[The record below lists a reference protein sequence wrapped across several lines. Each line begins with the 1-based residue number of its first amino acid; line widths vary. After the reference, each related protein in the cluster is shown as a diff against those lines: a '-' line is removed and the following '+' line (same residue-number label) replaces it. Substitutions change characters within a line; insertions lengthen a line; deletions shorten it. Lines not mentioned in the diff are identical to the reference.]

1 MTRSSILIL
10 IGLAFGPVLFA
21 QSYTQI
27 IVFVGKETVPNS
39 INENGEI
46 AGLATQPISDIPEGF
61 VRAEDGTITTFKV
74 PQSAIFGCGSRK
86 LCNIISGD
94 ACGYRDFPIQ
104 RFRVGFDCRL
114 SGEICSVN
122 YSNL

>member
-1 MTRSSILIL
+1 VWDRHSSTGVATPI
-10 IGLAFGPVLFA
+10 AVC
-21 QSYTQI
+21 
-27 IVFVGKETVPNS
+27 
-39 INENGEI
+39 
-46 AGLATQPISDIPEGF
+46 AGLGRRDLGGPAQYPDCDKKGELSTT
-61 VRAEDGTITTFKV
+61 VRSEKFKHV
-74 PQSAIFGCGSRK
+74 IDSKTCQHDSNSKERSGNACGSRK

-104 RFRVGFDCRL
+104 RFRVGFYCRL